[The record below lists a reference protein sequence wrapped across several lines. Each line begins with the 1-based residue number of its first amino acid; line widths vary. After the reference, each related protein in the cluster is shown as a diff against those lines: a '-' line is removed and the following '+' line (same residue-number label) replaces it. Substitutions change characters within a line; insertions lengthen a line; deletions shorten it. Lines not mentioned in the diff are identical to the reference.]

1 MKRILYLFTIIILII
16 SFTFAKK
23 DRKEKSKRS
32 KKSSVEF
39 LDKYTLEEIE
49 QLKDG
54 FYTGDEKAE
63 ETLIN
68 IFGDSYQSLPIRL
81 AALEALSESKN
92 FQLQEVL
99 ERTISEA
106 EFVQTEIMKNAVYA
120 LIQME
125 DKSSTESLIEGLAN
139 SEEKIMDLRTHI
151 IDAIGEN
158 NTEDKVLTLLELYEI
173 SISNHHR
180 MNELL
185 TLTLGEIDDDRGI
198 PILMDIAR
206 NENVDAKVRNRAVEI
221 LSRKEAPEL
230 IDFFVELI
238 GSPNSND
245 AILDYV
251 HNSMN
256 LESKDRMVMA
266 LLESYQTGKTRYHAV
281 LYSIMEGLK
290 DYKNPQIKPLFVEV
304 AKTEG
309 YPRLLRI
316 KAIQSLSHFND
327 VTVLDELIPLLN
339 ESYNYDYYYEINTLA
354 NDLNADENYMREIRK
369 AGYNAMNKN

>member
-1 MKRILYLFTIIILII
+1 MKKIIHLSLILFLISSI
-16 SFTFAKK
+16 CFAKK
-23 DRKEKSKRS
+23 KSAVLYKDPYTIEDINKLETSFQSGKEQA
-32 KKSSVEF
+32 
-39 LDKYTLEEIE
+39 L
-49 QLKDG
+49 
-54 FYTGDEKAE
+54 
-63 ETLIN
+63 ETLIEISKDKN
-68 IFGDSYQSLPIRL
+68 QILNVRI
-81 AALEALSESKN
+81 AALNILSSSQHPMLKTALNEI
-92 FQLQEVL
+92 
-99 ERTISEA
+99 ISET
-106 EFVQTEIMKNAVYA
+106 EFVELEIMSKTIEM
-120 LIQME
+120 LLSFE
-125 DKSSTESLIEGLAN
+125 DLESTESLITALKN
-139 SEEKIMDLRTHI
+139 SENKIMDFRT
-151 IDAIGEN
+151 DLVEAIGEN
-158 NTEDKVLTLLELYEI
+158 NTENKVLTLLELYEI

-251 HNSMN
+251 HNTMN

-266 LLESYQTGKTRYHAV
+266 LLESYQAGKTRYHAV

-316 KAIQSLSHFND
+316 KAMQSLSHFND

-339 ESYNYDYYYEINTLA
+339 ESYNYDYYYEINT
-354 NDLNADENYMREIRK
+354 
-369 AGYNAMNKN
+369 